1 MNFNKEGPLIMS
13 SIFKSFIRA
22 SIVFAVVFVA
32 AQTVDEYIRQGDE
45 AYAQFDDAKAL
56 EAYRMA
62 VEADAANYEALW
74 KLTRACID
82 VADRIS
88 KQEPNWEEKQK
99 KLYKEAESYGRRAV
113 RANPDDTWGHFYLSA
128 ALGKYALMLGKK
140 QQIEMSRMVKSEI
153 EKAIELDPTN
163 DYAYHALGRWHRRMA
178 EIGGAQRFVGG
189 MLYGSIPKGSFEE
202 SEQYLKKAVE
212 LRPDYTNHHLELGR
226 TYVALKKYE
235 LARQEFEKVLELPI
249 TSSKCED
256 YKKEA
261 RMELQEL
268 KKKVK

>member
-1 MNFNKEGPLIMS
+1 MS
-13 SIFKSFIRA
+13 SIFRSLVRMSFLA
-22 SIVFAVVFVA
+22 AVVLLA
-32 AQTVDEYIRQGDE
+32 AQTVDDYVRQGDE
-45 AYAQFDDAKAL
+45 AYARFDDAKAL

-62 VEADAANYEALW
+62 VDADPTNYEALW

-82 VADRIS
+82 VADHITR
-88 KQEPNWEEKQK
+88 QEVNWEEKQK
-99 KLYKEAESYGRRAV
+99 SLYKEAESYGRRAV
-113 RANPDDTWGHFYLSA
+113 RANPNDTWGHFYLSA

-140 QQIEMSRMVKSEI
+140 QQIELSRTVKAEI
-153 EKAIELDPTN
+153 EKAIELDNTN

-178 EIGGAQRFVGG
+178 EIGGAQRFIGG
-189 MLYGSIPKGSFEE
+189 MIYGSIPKGTFEE

-226 TYVALKKYE
+226 TYVAMKKYD
-235 LARQEFEKVLELPI
+235 LARQEFEKVLELPV

-261 RMELQEL
+261 RAELEAL
-268 KKKVK
+268 KRKAR

>member
-1 MNFNKEGPLIMS
+1 MSMS
-13 SIFKSFIRA
+13 SILKSLVCVSFMA
-22 SIVFAVVFVA
+22 AVVLLA
-32 AQTVDEYIRQGDE
+32 AQTADDYIRQGDE
-45 AYAQFDDAKAL
+45 AYARFDDAKAL
-56 EAYRMA
+56 EAYQMA
-62 VEADAANYEALW
+62 VEADPINYEALW

-82 VADRIS
+82 VADRIT

-113 RANPDDTWGHFYLSA
+113 RANPNDTWGHFFLSA

-140 QQIEMSRMVKSEI
+140 QQIELSRTVKAEI
-153 EKAIELDPTN
+153 EKAIELDATN

-178 EIGGAQRFVGG
+178 EIGGAQRLIGG
-189 MLYGSIPKGSFEE
+189 MIYGSIPKGTFEE
-202 SEQYLKKAVE
+202 SEQNLKKAVE

-226 TYVALKKYE
+226 TYVAMKKYD

-261 RMELQEL
+261 RAELEAL
-268 KKKVK
+268 NRKAK